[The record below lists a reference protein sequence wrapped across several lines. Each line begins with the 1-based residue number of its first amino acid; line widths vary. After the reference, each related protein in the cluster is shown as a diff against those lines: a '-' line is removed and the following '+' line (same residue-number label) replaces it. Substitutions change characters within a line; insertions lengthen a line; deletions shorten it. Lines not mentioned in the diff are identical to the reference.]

1 MKKIFIFAVLL
12 FTSCYYE
19 ASEYPDL
26 FDCDEARA
34 VYVLN
39 NVSGNPVLYDTFDNC
54 YYTSENLNFTVSGEN
69 DTIITWDS
77 DNVSV
82 IDVDGVITRGAVDQY
97 IDITATF
104 SKNKF
109 GVTREW
115 RIKVLSL

>member
-1 MKKIFIFAVLL
+1 MRSVLIFALLL

-26 FDCDEARA
+26 FDCDEART
-34 VYVLN
+34 VYVLY
-39 NVSGNPVLYDTFDNC
+39 NVSGNPVSYDTFENC
-54 YYTSENLNFTVSGEN
+54 YYTTDDFDFTVSGEN
-69 DTIITWDS
+69 DTVITWES

-82 IDVDGVITRGAVDQY
+82 IDVNGVITRGAVDQY
-97 IDITATF
+97 VNITATF
-104 SKNKF
+104 SKNKY